1 MLATLYWPVAVALM
15 AIGQGLLLPAVR
27 RTPPGTEAKRQAFG
41 LHGLLLAAYF
51 LPLALAPSLLG
62 VGVAIGC
69 RLLLFDPVLN
79 LAAGYPPFAVGQTAV
94 SDRALQWLAQRLN
107 MESTHLRGLLWLFC
121 LVLTACL
128 VLLVK

>member
-15 AIGQGLLLPAVR
+15 AIGQGLLLPAIR
-27 RTPPGTEAKRQAFG
+27 RTPPGPEAKRQAIA
-41 LHGLLLAAYF
+41 LHYVLFALYLLPIALVPATWLAAV
-51 LPLALAPSLLG
+51 LS
-62 VGVAIGC
+62 